1 MGYVSDRQPSIQSEL
16 QALLPRLHN
25 FAAAL
30 TGARHAS
37 LDLTRAVC
45 HIVLTRAH
53 REKGQTQLSLWAL
66 TEMHT
71 LWMTRL
77 AARVKPRREDPAEPE
92 LFYGAFEA
100 NNGGPA
106 TAQLAKFIAHL
117 PAQQRGALTLVYGLG
132 LSYDEAAEV
141 YGVHVSTIMTR
152 LVRCHKA
159 LSRWMEHRG
168 LGAAPDAA
176 PSIQHPVRRVYAHD
190 YEEQA
195 A

>member
-30 TGARHAS
+30 AGERHAS

-45 HIVLTRAH
+45 YIVMTRAY

-92 LFYGAFEA
+92 LFYAGAEA
-100 NNGGPA
+100 KQGGLA
-106 TAQLAKFIAHL
+106 SGQLAKFIAHL

-159 LSRWMEHRG
+159 LARWMEHRG
-168 LGAAPDAA
+168 IGAADVAHPE
-176 PSIQHPVRRVYAHD
+176 QHSVRQIYAHD